1 MFSIKKCVFYIIR
14 IQLIWNKLEIN
25 ESVAFYYS
33 IKDKNELDWIRSTL
47 RTLNMFTFID
57 IKKEAKTFSER
68 KEEVKKDW
76 VDKQKDYFTGK
87 VSEYKK
93 IEKIYS
99 KVSDML
105 ITLIT
110 IFSLVILIIDF
121 FDFIGSG
128 DIIYVVF
135 KCILAFNTVILTT
148 IKAKQYFDGY
158 DKIIKQYEIALQ
170 NFERASLLLSDNK
183 LSNEKYKKIVKKL
196 GEEALIE
203 NSFWTLLRRG
213 REYKAP
219 SLK

>member
-1 MFSIKKCVFYIIR
+1 M
-14 IQLIWNKLEIN
+14 
-25 ESVAFYYS
+25 
-33 IKDKNELDWIRSTL
+33 
-47 RTLNMFTFID
+47 ID

-110 IFSLVILIIDF
+110 IFSLVILIIDL